1 MPGTWRSTDLRIL
14 AAAGVATVLLSILS
28 FIAAPV
34 ESSPPVD
41 GSSFAAHPR
50 GSRAAYLAL
59 KEAGYTVERS
69 FEPLTELRRL
79 PADAVLI
86 LANPGREPSQQDGRA
101 LKQFVERG
109 GILLATGEG
118 GAAFLPGNPVRK
130 DGPNPDSNAESI
142 AHASMVSPFGHGV
155 PEVRM
160 TPGAAIVSAD
170 SPYVP
175 VYGDAARPSVIVAR
189 FGAGR
194 AVWWSGSTPLT
205 NSGIGRD
212 GHAELLANVAGPPSQ
227 RVVVWDEHYHG
238 YTRSLWSY
246 VAGTPVPFAGAQLAL
261 VFVAALLTF
270 SRRRW
275 PVRPQHVEPRTSPL
289 EFVDSMGALYERAG
303 AAAGSV
309 ETVRARVRRTLVSV
323 SGLPPASMDEE
334 LSRGAA
340 ARTSLDPAELG
351 DLLASSAEASRDPN
365 LRPDDAW
372 PIVAALQDLAARL
385 HTSGMRSSRRRNAPA
400 APEERDTE

>member
-1 MPGTWRSTDLRIL
+1 MPATWRSTDLRIL
-14 AAAGVATVLLSILS
+14 VAAGVATLLLSILS

-41 GSSFAAHPR
+41 GSSFAAHPQ
-50 GSRAAYLAL
+50 GSQAAYLAL
-59 KEAGYTVERS
+59 REAGYTVERS
-69 FEPLTELRRL
+69 FEPLTEVRRL
-79 PADAVLI
+79 PANAVLI
-86 LANPGREPSQQDGRA
+86 LANPGSEPSQQDVRA

-109 GILLATGEG
+109 GTVLATGDR
-118 GAAFLPGNPVRK
+118 GAAFLPDRPIRK
-130 DGPNPDSNAESI
+130 DERGSNADSV
-142 AHASMVSPFGHGV
+142 APASMVSSLARGV

-160 TPGAAIVSAD
+160 TPGAPIVSVD

-189 FGAGR
+189 LGEGR

-205 NSGIGRD
+205 NSGIARN
-212 GHAELLANVAGPPSQ
+212 GHAELLVNVVGPASQ
-227 RVVVWDEHYHG
+227 RTVVWDEHYHG

-261 VFVAALLTF
+261 VFAAALLAF

-275 PVRPQHVEPRTSPL
+275 PLRPQYVEPRTSPL

-303 AAAGSV
+303 LAAGAV
-309 ETVRARVRRTLVSV
+309 ETVRARVRCTLVSAT
-323 SGLPPASMDEE
+323 GLPPASTDED

-340 ARTSLDPAELG
+340 ARTSLDATELR
-351 DLLASSAEASRDPN
+351 DLLASSAAASRDAN

-372 PIVAALQDLAARL
+372 PVVAGLQELGARL
-385 HTSGMRSSRRRNAPA
+385 QAPRATSSRRRGAPA
-400 APEERDTE
+400 AAEERKTE